1 MLMDF
6 VTDAVKTRRE
16 NAQPDQQQLSVS
28 DRERAVSPEKKNP
41 HNRIGNKMENFVEHG
56 YGWNLSRGFETG
68 LYKDCQTIEDQ
79 RKPV

>member
-16 NAQPDQQQLSVS
+16 NAQQDQQQLSVS
-28 DRERAVSPEKKNP
+28 DRECAVSPKKQNS
-41 HNRIGNKMENFVEHG
+41 HNRIGNKMENFVDHG
-56 YGWNLSRGFETG
+56 YGWNLSGGVETG
-68 LYKDCQTIEDQ
+68 LDKDGQTIEEQ